1 MEQQID
7 KKRFEVKS
15 SNGKTAL
22 QCTAWMPAQPLGVV
36 QLVHG
41 MQEYVGR
48 YEAFARYLAEK
59 GLVVAGHDQ
68 LGHGSSV
75 NSNEDL
81 GYFGDGDSAQVLEAD
96 IHLVN
101 RKIREV
107 YPHLPLILFG
117 HSFGSYLLRDYIAS
131 YPVTAAGVIL
141 SGCGMQSMATV
152 NSARMIGRVL
162 KFFKGARYRSPLM
175 NRIAFGH
182 YLDRIEHPITEK
194 DWLSHNTEENR
205 RYIANPKCNYT
216 FTLNGFFT
224 IGDLVER
231 TQDPKRMAKIPK
243 DLPILLVSGAEDPV
257 GDYGE
262 AVRRIYKIYKED
274 LGLHHV
280 NMMLYPGFR
289 HELLQETGRSQ
300 VFEDLRE
307 WIEKKCFN
315 RQESRASFDK

>member
-7 KKRFEVKS
+7 KKSFALKS
-15 SNGKTAL
+15 SDGKTTL
-22 QCTAWMPAQPLGVV
+22 HGTVWVPAVPAGVV

-48 YEAFARYLAEK
+48 YEAFARYLADR
-59 GLVVAGHDQ
+59 GFVVAGHDQ
-68 LGHGSSV
+68 LGHGSSAA
-75 NSNEDL
+75 SNDDL
-81 GYFGDGDSAQVLEAD
+81 GYFGGGDSEKMLEED
-96 IHLVN
+96 IHRVN
-101 RKIREV
+101 KRLREA

-117 HSFGSYLLRDYIAS
+117 HSFGSYLVRDYQTC

-141 SGCGMQSMATV
+141 SGCGMQAMSTV
-152 NSARMIGRVL
+152 NMARVIGHVL

-182 YLDRIEHPITEK
+182 YLDRIENPLTEK

-205 RYIANPKCNYT
+205 RYIADPKCNYT

-224 IGDLVER
+224 IGNLVER

-243 DLPILLVSGAEDPV
+243 DLPILLISGAEDPV

-262 AVRRIYKIYKED
+262 AVQHIFRIYKED
-274 LGLHHV
+274 LNLQHV

-289 HELLQETGRSQ
+289 HELLQEIGREQ
-300 VFEDLRE
+300 VFEDLAD
-307 WIEKKCFN
+307 WSAKNCL
-315 RQESRASFDK
+315 